1 MKQARK
7 HFKLTQNEAR
17 HSFISYHLALHRS
30 VGDAALQA
38 GNSDAIVKRH
48 YLNLHPQEDGEAF
61 FRIIPDPKRGRAV
74 LAAKPK
80 TKTTRH
86 LKVV

>member
-7 HFKLTQNEAR
+7 HFKLIQDEAR
-17 HSFISYHLALHRS
+17 HSFISHHVALLRS

-38 GNSDAIVKRH
+38 GNSKAIVKRH
-48 YLNLHPQEDGEAF
+48 YLNLHPQENGEAF
-61 FRIIPDPKRGRAV
+61 FRIIPNPKRRRAV

-80 TKTTRH
+80 TKPSAT
-86 LKVV
+86 